1 MSYYQHLSIDE
12 RESLLRKLGEGKTIR
27 TIAKELSRSPSTI
40 SREIRRNSKN
50 KETYSAV
57 KAERKYRQRRK
68 KSCRSRILK
77 GEQAKR
83 LIRYL
88 IEEQQWS
95 PEQIANRLRLE
106 ENEIQVSYSTI
117 YRSIYLGD
125 LETEKL
131 SHGNR
136 GIIRKLRHKGKTRHK
151 KGYQET
157 RGKIRISHPIE
168 ERPTEANN
176 RTEIGH
182 WEADTV
188 AGRTGYSCMI
198 TLADRKSRF
207 LLGERVSRKTAAEV
221 EHGMIAMLLTL
232 PPDKRK
238 TITPDRGKEFTTH
251 ANVTAALSGLPFY
264 FPRPHAPWQRGT
276 NENTNGLI
284 REYFPRNSFLENLDD
299 TFFHDF
305 IDKLNHRPRKC
316 LGWRSPFEIFFD
328 TVLRLT

>member
-1 MSYYQHLSIDE
+1 M
-12 RESLLRKLGEGKTIR
+12 
-27 TIAKELSRSPSTI
+27 
-40 SREIRRNSKN
+40 
-50 KETYSAV
+50 
-57 KAERKYRQRRK
+57 
-68 KSCRSRILK
+68 
-77 GEQAKR
+77 
-83 LIRYL
+83 IRYL

>member
-1 MSYYQHLSIDE
+1 MSYYQHLSIED
-12 RESLLRKLGEGKTIR
+12 RENLLRKLGEGKTIR
-27 TIAKELSRSPSTI
+27 TIAKELGRSPSTI

-50 KETYSAV
+50 RETYSAV
-57 KAERKYRQRRK
+57 KAEKKYMQRRK

-77 GEQAKR
+77 NEKAKR
-83 LIRYL
+83 LVRYL

-106 ENEIQVSYSTI
+106 GNMIQVSYSTI

-125 LETEKL
+125 LETAKL
-131 SHGNR
+131 SNGNR

-157 RGKIRISHPIE
+157 RGKIKISHPIE
-168 ERPTEANN
+168 ERPAEANN
-176 RTEIGH
+176 RAEIGH

-207 LLGERVSRKTAAEV
+207 LLGERVSRKTSAEV

-284 REYFPRNSFLENLDD
+284 REYFPRNSFLEDLDD

-328 TVLRLT
+328 TVLHLT

>member
-57 KAERKYRQRRK
+57 KAERKYRQRRE

-168 ERPTEANN
+168 ERPAEANN